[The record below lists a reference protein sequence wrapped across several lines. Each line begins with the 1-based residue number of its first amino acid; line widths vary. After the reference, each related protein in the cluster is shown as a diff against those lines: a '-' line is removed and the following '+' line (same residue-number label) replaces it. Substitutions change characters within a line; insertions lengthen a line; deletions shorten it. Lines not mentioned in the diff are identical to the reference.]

1 MDNNKAKLFLTKYL
15 KNYNPEDAQIRLKIS
30 HIYRVA
36 ELSKRL
42 AIMLNL
48 SEEDILLAELIGLL
62 HDIGRFEQLKEFNSF
77 DDSNIDHADLGV
89 KILFEEGLIKNF
101 WNNKEDYELI
111 EFAIKNHNKIKIEET
126 NNERYLKFA
135 KLIRDI
141 DKMDIIYLLGYL
153 SELDTKPSN
162 DLINPKIINSI
173 KNHELSN
180 YKDIKNINDSIA
192 LKFAYTYDINYDECL
207 EEFKQ
212 NLYYF
217 YKQINF
223 DERFKEI
230 FETVNK
236 YIDERI
242 DKYVRN

>member
-1 MDNNKAKLFLTKYL
+1 MVEEFEKCVNNYDLTKEKIIL
-15 KNYNPEDAQIRLKIS
+15 KKNHSIRVMNLCIKYAKKLGFNDEDVSLVK
-30 HIYRVA
+30 V
-36 ELSKRL
+36 
-42 AIMLNL
+42 
-48 SEEDILLAELIGLL
+48 IGLL

-101 WNNKEDYELI
+101 WSNKEDYEI
-111 EFAIKNHNKIKIEET
+111 I
-126 NNERYLKFA
+126 KFA
-135 KLIRDI
+135 
-141 DKMDIIYLLGYL
+141 
-153 SELDTKPSN
+153 
-162 DLINPKIINSI
+162 I

>member
-1 MDNNKAKLFLTKYL
+1 MVEEFEKYVNNYDFTKEKIILKKNHSIRVMNLCIKYAKKLGF
-15 KNYNPEDAQIRLKIS
+15 NDEDAS
-30 HIYRVA
+30 
-36 ELSKRL
+36 L
-42 AIMLNL
+42 AKV
-48 SEEDILLAELIGLL
+48 IGLL

-101 WNNKEDYELI
+101 WSNKEDYELI
-111 EFAIKNHNKIKIEET
+111 EFAIKNHNKMKIEET
-126 NNERYLKFA
+126 TNERYLKFA

-180 YKDIKNINDSIA
+180 YKYIKNINDSIA

>member
-1 MDNNKAKLFLTKYL
+1 MVEEFEKYVNNYDLTKEMIIL
-15 KNYNPEDAQIRLKIS
+15 KKNHSIRVMNLCIKYAKKLGFNDEDVS
-30 HIYRVA
+30 
-36 ELSKRL
+36 LSKV
-42 AIMLNL
+42 
-48 SEEDILLAELIGLL
+48 IGLL

-101 WNNKEDYELI
+101 WSNKEDYELI
-111 EFAIKNHNKIKIEET
+111 EFAIKNHNKMKIEKT
-126 NNERYLKFA
+126 TNERYLKFA

>member
-1 MDNNKAKLFLTKYL
+1 MVEEFEKYVNNYDFTKEKIILKKNHSIRVMNLCIKYAKKLGF
-15 KNYNPEDAQIRLKIS
+15 NDEDVS
-30 HIYRVA
+30 
-36 ELSKRL
+36 L
-42 AIMLNL
+42 AKV
-48 SEEDILLAELIGLL
+48 IGLL

-101 WNNKEDYELI
+101 WSNKEDYELI
-111 EFAIKNHNKIKIEET
+111 EFAIKNHNKMKIEET
-126 NNERYLKFA
+126 TNERYLKFA

-180 YKDIKNINDSIA
+180 YKYIKNINDSIA

-230 FETVNK
+230 FEIVNK
-236 YIDERI
+236 YIDGRI

>member
-1 MDNNKAKLFLTKYL
+1 MVEEFEKYVNNYDLDNIKIKLKYNHSIRVMNL
-15 KNYNPEDAQIRLKIS
+15 CVKYAQKIGF
-30 HIYRVA
+30 
-36 ELSKRL
+36 
-42 AIMLNL
+42 N
-48 SEEDILLAELIGLL
+48 EEDIHLAKVIGLL

-77 DDSNIDHADLGV
+77 DDSNIDHATLGV
-89 KILFEEGLIKNF
+89 KILFEDGLIKKF
-101 WNNKEDYELI
+101 WNNKDDYELI
-111 EFAIKNHNKIKIEET
+111 NFAIKNHNKIKIEET
-126 NNERYLKFA
+126 NNDRYLKFA

-153 SELDTKPSN
+153 KELDTKPSN
-162 DLINPKIINSI
+162 DEINLKIIHSI
-173 KNHELSN
+173 KEHKLSN

-223 DERFKEI
+223 DKKFEEI
-230 FETVNK
+230 FNTVNK
-236 YIDERI
+236 YIDERMN
-242 DKYVRN
+242 KYVRN

>member
-1 MDNNKAKLFLTKYL
+1 MVEEFEKYVNNYDLTKEKIIL
-15 KNYNPEDAQIRLKIS
+15 KKNYSIRVMNLCIKYAKKLGFNDEDVS
-30 HIYRVA
+30 
-36 ELSKRL
+36 L
-42 AIMLNL
+42 AKV
-48 SEEDILLAELIGLL
+48 IGLL

-111 EFAIKNHNKIKIEET
+111 EFAIKNHNKMEIEET
-126 NNERYLKFA
+126 TNERYLKFA

>member
-1 MDNNKAKLFLTKYL
+1 MVEEFEKYVNNYDLNNIKIKLKY
-15 KNYNPEDAQIRLKIS
+15 DHSIR
-30 HIYRVA
+30 VMQ
-36 ELSKRL
+36 LSQKYSKKLGFSDYDIKL
-42 AIMLNL
+42 A
-48 SEEDILLAELIGLL
+48 SLIGLL
-62 HDIGRFEQLKEFNSF
+62 HDIGRFEQLKQYDSF
-77 DDSNIDHADLGV
+77 EDEKTIDHADLGV

-101 WNNKEDYELI
+101 WSNKEDYELI
-111 EFAIKNHNKIKIEET
+111 EFAIKNHNKMKIEET
-126 NNERYLKFA
+126 TNERFLKFA

-141 DKMDIIYLLGYL
+141 DKIDIIYLLGYL

-173 KNHELSN
+173 KNYELSS
-180 YKDIKNINDSIA
+180 YKDIRNINDSIA

-230 FETVNK
+230 FEIVNK

>member
-1 MDNNKAKLFLTKYL
+1 MNLCIKYAKKLGF
-15 KNYNPEDAQIRLKIS
+15 NDEDVS
-30 HIYRVA
+30 
-36 ELSKRL
+36 L
-42 AIMLNL
+42 AKV
-48 SEEDILLAELIGLL
+48 IGLL
-62 HDIGRFEQLKEFNSF
+62 HDIVRFEQLKEFNSF

-101 WNNKEDYELI
+101 WSNKEDYELI
-111 EFAIKNHNKIKIEET
+111 EFAIKNHNKMKIGKT
-126 NNERYLKFA
+126 TNERYLKFA

-230 FETVNK
+230 FEIVNK
-236 YIDERI
+236 YIDGRI

>member
-1 MDNNKAKLFLTKYL
+1 MVEEFEKYVNNYDFTKEKIILKKNHSIRVMNLCIKYAKKLGFNDEDVSLTK
-15 KNYNPEDAQIRLKIS
+15 
-30 HIYRVA
+30 V
-36 ELSKRL
+36 
-42 AIMLNL
+42 
-48 SEEDILLAELIGLL
+48 IGLL

-101 WNNKEDYELI
+101 WSNKEDYELI
-111 EFAIKNHNKIKIEET
+111 EFAIKNHNKMKIEET
-126 NNERYLKFA
+126 TNERYLKFA

-180 YKDIKNINDSIA
+180 YKYIKNINDSIA

>member
-1 MDNNKAKLFLTKYL
+1 MNLCVKYAKKLGF
-15 KNYNPEDAQIRLKIS
+15 ND
-30 HIYRVA
+30 
-36 ELSKRL
+36 
-42 AIMLNL
+42 
-48 SEEDILLAELIGLL
+48 EDISLAKVIGLL

-101 WNNKEDYELI
+101 WSNKEDYELI
-111 EFAIKNHNKIKIEET
+111 EFAIKNHNKMKIEET
-126 NNERYLKFA
+126 TNERYLKFA

>member
-1 MDNNKAKLFLTKYL
+1 MVEEFEKYVNIYDLTKEKIIL
-15 KNYNPEDAQIRLKIS
+15 KKNHSIR
-30 HIYRVA
+30 V
-36 ELSKRL
+36 
-42 AIMLNL
+42 MNL
-48 SEEDILLAELIGLL
+48 CVKYAKKLGFNDEDISLAKVIGLL

-101 WNNKEDYELI
+101 WSNKEDYELI
-111 EFAIKNHNKIKIEET
+111 EFAIKNHNKMKIEKT
-126 NNERYLKFA
+126 TNERYLKFA

>member
-1 MDNNKAKLFLTKYL
+1 MVEEFEKYVNIYDLTKEKIIL
-15 KNYNPEDAQIRLKIS
+15 KKNHSIR
-30 HIYRVA
+30 V
-36 ELSKRL
+36 
-42 AIMLNL
+42 MNL
-48 SEEDILLAELIGLL
+48 CVKYAKKLGFNDEDISLAKVIGLL

-101 WNNKEDYELI
+101 WSNKEDYELI
-111 EFAIKNHNKIKIEET
+111 EFAIKNHNKMKIEKT
-126 NNERYLKFA
+126 TNERYLKFA

-230 FETVNK
+230 FEIVNK
-236 YIDERI
+236 YIDGRI

>member
-1 MDNNKAKLFLTKYL
+1 MVEEFEKYVNNYDFTKEKIILKKNHSIRVMNLCIKYAKKLGF
-15 KNYNPEDAQIRLKIS
+15 NDEDVS
-30 HIYRVA
+30 
-36 ELSKRL
+36 L
-42 AIMLNL
+42 AKV
-48 SEEDILLAELIGLL
+48 IGLL

-101 WNNKEDYELI
+101 WSNKEDYELI
-111 EFAIKNHNKIKIEET
+111 EFAIKNHNKMKIEET
-126 NNERYLKFA
+126 TNERYLKFA

-180 YKDIKNINDSIA
+180 YKYIKNINDSIA

>member
-1 MDNNKAKLFLTKYL
+1 MVEEFEKYVNNYDLTKEKIIL
-15 KNYNPEDAQIRLKIS
+15 KKNHSIRVMNLCVKYAKKLGFNDEDVS
-30 HIYRVA
+30 
-36 ELSKRL
+36 L
-42 AIMLNL
+42 AKV
-48 SEEDILLAELIGLL
+48 IGLL

-101 WNNKEDYELI
+101 WNNKEDYKLI
-111 EFAIKNHNKIKIEET
+111 DFAIKNHNKMKIEKT
-126 NNERYLKFA
+126 TNERYLKFA

-230 FETVNK
+230 FEIVNK
-236 YIDERI
+236 YIDGRI

>member
-1 MDNNKAKLFLTKYL
+1 MVEEFEKYVNIYDLTKEKIIL
-15 KNYNPEDAQIRLKIS
+15 KKNHSIR
-30 HIYRVA
+30 V
-36 ELSKRL
+36 
-42 AIMLNL
+42 MNL
-48 SEEDILLAELIGLL
+48 CVKYAKKLGFNDEDISLAKVIGLL

-101 WNNKEDYELI
+101 WSNKEDYELI
-111 EFAIKNHNKIKIEET
+111 EFAIKNHNKMKIEET
-126 NNERYLKFA
+126 TNERYLKFA

-153 SELDTKPSN
+153 SELDTKPIN

>member
-1 MDNNKAKLFLTKYL
+1 MVEEFEKYVNNYDLTKEKIIL
-15 KNYNPEDAQIRLKIS
+15 KKNHSIRVMNLCVKYAKKLGFNDEDVS
-30 HIYRVA
+30 
-36 ELSKRL
+36 L
-42 AIMLNL
+42 AKV
-48 SEEDILLAELIGLL
+48 IGLL
-62 HDIGRFEQLKEFNSF
+62 HDIGRFEQLKQYDSF
-77 DDSNIDHADLGV
+77 EDEKTIDHASLGV
-89 KILFEEGLIKNF
+89 NILFCDGLIEKF
-101 WNNKEDYELI
+101 WNKKEDYELI
-111 EFAIKNHNKIKIEET
+111 EFAIKNHNKMKIEET
-126 NNERYLKFA
+126 TNERFLKFA

-141 DKMDIIYLLGYL
+141 DKIDIIYLLGYL
-153 SELDTKPSN
+153 SELDTEPSN

-173 KNHELSN
+173 KNYELSS

>member
-1 MDNNKAKLFLTKYL
+1 MVEEFEKYVNNYDLTKEKIIL
-15 KNYNPEDAQIRLKIS
+15 KKNHSIR
-30 HIYRVA
+30 V
-36 ELSKRL
+36 
-42 AIMLNL
+42 MNL
-48 SEEDILLAELIGLL
+48 CVKYAKKLGFNDEDISLAKVIGLL
-62 HDIGRFEQLKEFNSF
+62 HDIGRFEQLKQYDSF
-77 DDSNIDHADLGV
+77 EDEKTIDHASLGV
-89 KILFEEGLIKNF
+89 KILFCDGLIEKFCNK
-101 WNNKEDYELI
+101 KEDYELI
-111 EFAIKNHNKIKIEET
+111 EFAIKNHNKMKIEET
-126 NNERYLKFA
+126 TNERYLKFA

-162 DLINPKIINSI
+162 DLINPKITNSI

>member
-1 MDNNKAKLFLTKYL
+1 MVEEFEKYVNNYDLNNIKIKLKY
-15 KNYNPEDAQIRLKIS
+15 DHSIR
-30 HIYRVA
+30 VMQ
-36 ELSKRL
+36 LSQKYSKKLGFSDYDIKL
-42 AIMLNL
+42 A
-48 SEEDILLAELIGLL
+48 SLIGLL
-62 HDIGRFEQLKEFNSF
+62 HDIGRFEQLKQYDSF
-77 DDSNIDHADLGV
+77 EDEKTIDHANLGV
-89 KILFEEGLIKNF
+89 KILFCDGLIEKF
-101 WNNKEDYELI
+101 WNKKEDYELI
-111 EFAIKNHNKIKIEET
+111 EFAIKNHNKMKIEET
-126 NNERYLKFA
+126 TNERFLKFA

-141 DKMDIIYLLGYL
+141 DKIDIIYLLGYL

-173 KNHELSN
+173 KNYELSS
-180 YKDIKNINDSIA
+180 YKDIRNINDSIA

-230 FETVNK
+230 FEIVNK

>member
-1 MDNNKAKLFLTKYL
+1 MVEEFEKYVNNYDLTKEKIIPR
-15 KNYNPEDAQIRLKIS
+15 KNHSIR
-30 HIYRVA
+30 V
-36 ELSKRL
+36 
-42 AIMLNL
+42 MNL
-48 SEEDILLAELIGLL
+48 CIKYAKKLGFNDEDISLAKVIGLL

-101 WNNKEDYELI
+101 WNYKEDYELI
-111 EFAIKNHNKIKIEET
+111 EFAIKNHNKIKIEQT

-153 SELDTKPSN
+153 SEFDTKPSN
-162 DLINPKIINSI
+162 DSINPKIINSI

>member
-1 MDNNKAKLFLTKYL
+1 MVEEFEKYVNNYDLTKEKIIL
-15 KNYNPEDAQIRLKIS
+15 KKNHSIR
-30 HIYRVA
+30 V
-36 ELSKRL
+36 
-42 AIMLNL
+42 MNL
-48 SEEDILLAELIGLL
+48 CVKYAKKLGFNDEDISLAKVIGLL
-62 HDIGRFEQLKEFNSF
+62 HDIGRFEQLKQYDSF
-77 DDSNIDHADLGV
+77 EDEKTIDHASLGV
-89 KILFEEGLIKNF
+89 KILFCDGLIEKF
-101 WNNKEDYELI
+101 WNKKEDYELI
-111 EFAIKNHNKIKIEET
+111 EFAIKNHNKMKIEET
-126 NNERYLKFA
+126 TNERYLKFA

-173 KNHELSN
+173 KNYELSS
-180 YKDIKNINDSIA
+180 YKDIRNINDSIA
-192 LKFAYTYDINYDECL
+192 LKFAYTYDINYDGCL

>member
-1 MDNNKAKLFLTKYL
+1 MNLCVKYAKKLGF
-15 KNYNPEDAQIRLKIS
+15 NDEDVS
-30 HIYRVA
+30 
-36 ELSKRL
+36 L
-42 AIMLNL
+42 AKV
-48 SEEDILLAELIGLL
+48 IGLL

-111 EFAIKNHNKIKIEET
+111 EFAIKNHNKMKIGKT
-126 NNERYLKFA
+126 TNERYLKFA

-162 DLINPKIINSI
+162 DLINPKITNSI
-173 KNHELSN
+173 KNHELSS

>member
-1 MDNNKAKLFLTKYL
+1 MVEEFEKYVNNYDLTKEKIIL
-15 KNYNPEDAQIRLKIS
+15 KKNYSIRVMNLCIKYAKKLGFNDEDVS
-30 HIYRVA
+30 
-36 ELSKRL
+36 L
-42 AIMLNL
+42 AKV
-48 SEEDILLAELIGLL
+48 IGLL

-77 DDSNIDHADLGV
+77 DDSNIDHADLGM

-101 WNNKEDYELI
+101 WSNKENYELI
-111 EFAIKNHNKIKIEET
+111 EFAIKNHNKMKIGKT
-126 NNERYLKFA
+126 TNERYLKFA

>member
-1 MDNNKAKLFLTKYL
+1 MVEEFEKYVNNYDLTNEKIILKKNHSIRVMNLCIKYAKKLGF
-15 KNYNPEDAQIRLKIS
+15 NDEDVS
-30 HIYRVA
+30 
-36 ELSKRL
+36 L
-42 AIMLNL
+42 AKV
-48 SEEDILLAELIGLL
+48 IGLL

-111 EFAIKNHNKIKIEET
+111 EFAIKNHNKMKIGKT
-126 NNERYLKFA
+126 TNERYLKFA

>member
-1 MDNNKAKLFLTKYL
+1 MVEEFEKYVNNYDLNKETIILKKNHSIRVMNLCVKYAKKLGF
-15 KNYNPEDAQIRLKIS
+15 ND
-30 HIYRVA
+30 
-36 ELSKRL
+36 
-42 AIMLNL
+42 
-48 SEEDILLAELIGLL
+48 EDISLAKVIGLL

-101 WNNKEDYELI
+101 WSNKEDYELI
-111 EFAIKNHNKIKIEET
+111 EFAIKNHNKMKIEKT
-126 NNERYLKFA
+126 TNERYLKFA

>member
-1 MDNNKAKLFLTKYL
+1 MVEEFEKYVNNYDLTKEKIIL
-15 KNYNPEDAQIRLKIS
+15 KKNHSIR
-30 HIYRVA
+30 V
-36 ELSKRL
+36 
-42 AIMLNL
+42 MNL
-48 SEEDILLAELIGLL
+48 CVKYAKKLGFDDEDISLAKVIGLL

-101 WNNKEDYELI
+101 WSNKEDYEI
-111 EFAIKNHNKIKIEET
+111 IKFAIKNHNKMKIEET
-126 NNERYLKFA
+126 TNERYLKFA

-162 DLINPKIINSI
+162 GLINPKIINSI
-173 KNHELSN
+173 KNHELSS

>member
-1 MDNNKAKLFLTKYL
+1 MVEEFEKYVNNYDLTKEKIIL
-15 KNYNPEDAQIRLKIS
+15 KKNYSIRVMNLCIKYAKKLGFNDEDVS
-30 HIYRVA
+30 
-36 ELSKRL
+36 L
-42 AIMLNL
+42 AKV
-48 SEEDILLAELIGLL
+48 IGLL

-101 WNNKEDYELI
+101 WSNKEDYELI
-111 EFAIKNHNKIKIEET
+111 EFAIKNHNKMKIEET
-126 NNERYLKFA
+126 TNERYLKFV

>member
-1 MDNNKAKLFLTKYL
+1 MVEEFEKYVNNYDLTKEKIIL
-15 KNYNPEDAQIRLKIS
+15 KKNHSIRVMNLCIKYAKKLGFNDEDVS
-30 HIYRVA
+30 
-36 ELSKRL
+36 L
-42 AIMLNL
+42 AKV
-48 SEEDILLAELIGLL
+48 IGLL

-77 DDSNIDHADLGV
+77 DDSNIDYADLGV

-101 WNNKEDYELI
+101 WSNKEDYELI
-111 EFAIKNHNKIKIEET
+111 KFAIKNHNKMKIEET
-126 NNERYLKFA
+126 TNERYLKFA

-192 LKFAYTYDINYDECL
+192 LKFAYTYDIKYDECL

>member
-1 MDNNKAKLFLTKYL
+1 MVEEFEKYVNNYDFTKEKIILKKNHSIRVMNLCIKYAKKLGF
-15 KNYNPEDAQIRLKIS
+15 NDEDVS
-30 HIYRVA
+30 
-36 ELSKRL
+36 L
-42 AIMLNL
+42 AKV
-48 SEEDILLAELIGLL
+48 IGLL

-101 WNNKEDYELI
+101 WSNKEDYELI
-111 EFAIKNHNKIKIEET
+111 EFAIKNHNKMKIEET
-126 NNERYLKFA
+126 TNERYLKFA

-141 DKMDIIYLLGYL
+141 DKMYIIYLLGYL

-180 YKDIKNINDSIA
+180 YKYIKNINDSIA